1 MKYNKWTQVGLITF
15 SDITNCHWFIIFSPA
30 LRFWDSFL
38 MSFHAMTKE
47 FSKQVHLFQ
56 RPPLLLHCPDR
67 LHPNTKPYLCF
78 WSLERNITSTKLLYK
93 SQHPPMTHPETASK
107 TISLTASQSSL
118 TKTIVWYNNYVVF
131 TPYSRCIH
139 VSYC

>member
-1 MKYNKWTQVGLITF
+1 MDTSWVNYFLWHNELSLVHYIQPRFEV
-15 SDITNCHWFIIFSPA
+15 
-30 LRFWDSFL
+30 LRHFL